1 MMQEYS
7 YPDISKIAIGTVQF
21 GLNYGVANF
30 EGKTSGAEV
39 EKILRYAQLKGAE
52 VLDTAIHYGDAE
64 SLLGAIGVRDWKILS
79 KLPSIDFKDFSC
91 NSIDKAVYESLERL
105 GVDHLYGLHLSKA
118 ADLLGPEGALIFN
131 QLSKLKNEKVIQ
143 KIGVS
148 FYSSDELNKVLSIY
162 DLDVCQ
168 IPVNIFDRRFLDN
181 DLELLKSRSIEI
193 HARSI
198 FLQGLLLISSEI
210 RPTKFQQWNSI
221 WTRWDKFL
229 QNHGITALQACL
241 SFIYSIEGINK
252 IVIGLDSL
260 NHLKQIEA
268 CKLINIAEVI
278 NDLSCNDEF
287 LLNPSLWS
295 KN

>member
-21 GLNYGVANF
+21 GLNYGVANS

-39 EKILRYAQLKGAE
+39 EKILRYAQLKGSE

-64 SLLGAIGVRDWKILS
+64 SLLGAIGVGDWKILS
-79 KLPSIDFKDFSC
+79 KLPSMGFKDLSC

-118 ADLLGPEGALIFN
+118 DDLLGPEGAIIFN
-131 QLSKLKNEKVIQ
+131 QLCKLKNEKVIQ

-181 DLELLKSRSIEI
+181 DLKLLKSRNIEI

-198 FLQGLLLISSEI
+198 FLQGLLLMPSEA
-210 RPTKFQQWNSI
+210 RPTKFQQWNST
-221 WTRWDKFL
+221 WTKWDKFL
-229 QNHGITALQACL
+229 QNHEITALQACL
-241 SFIYSIEGINK
+241 SFIYSIEEINK
-252 IVIGLDSL
+252 IVIGLNSL
-260 NHLKQIEA
+260 NHLKQIEV
-268 CKLINIAEVI
+268 CKLTNIVELI
-278 NDLSCNDEF
+278 DELSCDDEF
-287 LLNPSLWS
+287 LLNPSLWG